1 MSNVSDQESMHEQ
14 IKGSK
19 IVFINGAGHEIYVDK
34 APEVMKEI
42 TEWIEN
48 FNKK

>member
-1 MSNVSDQESMHEQ
+1 MHDQ

-34 APEVMKEI
+34 AQEIMKEVN
-42 TEWIEN
+42 EWIEN
-48 FNKK
+48 VNNKK

>member
-1 MSNVSDQESMHEQ
+1 MHKQ

-34 APEVMKEI
+34 AEECYKELDAFI
-42 TEWIEN
+42 DSVN
-48 FNKK
+48 GKSK